1 MKKITPT
8 TYVFL
13 ALSAVLILDTCNVG
27 HALFMLL
34 LAGVVP
40 GTSVVI
46 GAQQMLGFF
55 SVLLGFTFS
64 RITLAVYRS
73 YVTFIQHDDYETHS
87 SNGTI
92 LSAQS

>member
-1 MKKITPT
+1 MKKITPI

-13 ALSAVLILDTCNVG
+13 ALSAVLILDTYNVG
-27 HALFMLL
+27 HALFMLF

-40 GTSVVI
+40 GTSIII
-46 GAQQMLGFF
+46 GAQQMLQFF
-55 SVLLGFTFS
+55 SLLLGFTLS
-64 RITLAVYRS
+64 RIVLAAYRS
-73 YVTFIQHDDYETHS
+73 YLAFLQSEGYETQP

>member
-40 GTSVVI
+40 GTSIII
-46 GAQQMLGFF
+46 GAQQMLEFF
-55 SVLLGFTFS
+55 SLLLGFTLS
-64 RITLAVYRS
+64 RIVLTATRS
-73 YVTFIQHDDYETHS
+73 YVSYIQSQDYEAHS